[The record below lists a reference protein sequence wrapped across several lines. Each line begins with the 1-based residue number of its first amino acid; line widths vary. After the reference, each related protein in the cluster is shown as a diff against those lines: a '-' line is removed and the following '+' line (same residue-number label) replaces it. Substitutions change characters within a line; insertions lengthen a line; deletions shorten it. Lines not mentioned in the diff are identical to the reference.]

1 MIHLRDFRIGWRL
14 LARQRLQS
22 MIELLGLA
30 TGFAMCFLLLGYAHY
45 ALTYDRDVPGSDQ
58 VYVVK
63 HRLNFIPQP
72 QWMEYTPFA
81 LRAVAL
87 ESGLPLAASVW
98 YPRKAT
104 ARRQGVAR
112 TVDITL
118 VDPAF
123 QQIAGLRAVAGDLQQ
138 ALTLPDGLAVTRQ
151 AARQLFGDRNASDDA
166 SLGRTVE
173 LNGQTLRVRAVLAD
187 RPANSTLQFGLLA
200 GVGSAIWPE
209 SERRGA
215 LANWMG
221 IAGRIYIKTGPGV
234 TPAVLQQALQD
245 AIDRA
250 PWASLAT
257 PEMRAA
263 LGERKIVD
271 LALGPLADA
280 YFDRSVAGTMGTG
293 PRGDRRL
300 VLAMAGAGLLV
311 LLLAALNYVNL
322 AAMRVVR
329 REREIAMRRVLG
341 ASTSQ
346 LLVQFVTESVLLCTA
361 AAGAGLLLAWL
372 LAPVASDLLAWQ
384 QERLF
389 TPASMVASLAAGA
402 VLGVATGIYPG
413 WLARGVHPGR
423 ALAHRTG
430 ETAGGAWLRRALAV
444 VQFGAAMALG
454 GIALAIV
461 WQTRFAVTAP
471 AGFDAAPLLMVEMP
485 EAIDKPAGAALREA
499 LARLP
504 GVAGVADSRSIPG
517 RDDGTGTLGST
528 SVKRVDGSTAALTVH
543 AVGPDF
549 FHVYGLQPV
558 AGRLFDPRLDHVPSQ
573 PAQQAPEQQPEQPVV
588 INQAAVQALGWSS
601 PFQATGQ
608 RISGTRYRI
617 VGVAP
622 DIRWESL
629 RTPVRPAMYDLARD
643 SWLLTVRLADGGTAT
658 VTAVEQAIATTA
670 ARYFDNGPLVIR
682 RLASFP
688 AEAYAADLRLA
699 RMLGW
704 ATALVL
710 ALAAFGVYAMA
721 AVSVHRRGREI
732 VLRKL
737 HGADRTAI
745 GMLVGR
751 EFFWLTV
758 AAALLGMPL
767 AVLGVQRYLAPFVQH
782 APLSN
787 WAPLAALV
795 LAMLVVALA
804 AARHTLAAMRTAP
817 AQALRD

>member
-1 MIHLRDFRIGWRL
+1 MDLLHLARHFRIGWRL
-14 LARQRLQS
+14 LARQPLQS
-22 MIELLGLA
+22 TIELLGLA
-30 TGFAMCFLLLGYAHY
+30 GGFAVCFLLLGYAHY
-45 ALTYDRDVPGSDQ
+45 ALTYDRDVPDSDQ

-81 LRAVAL
+81 MRAVAQA
-87 ESGLPLAASVW
+87 SGLPLAASVW

-104 ARRQGVAR
+104 ARLQGLPRQ
-112 TVDITL
+112 VDITL

-123 QQIAGLRAVAGDLQQ
+123 EQIAGLRAVAGDLQQ

-151 AARQLFGDRNASDDA
+151 AAQQLFGTGDA
-166 SLGRTVE
+166 TSLGRTVE
-173 LNGQTLRVRAVLAD
+173 INGQPLRVRAVLAD

-200 GVGSAIWPE
+200 GVDSAIWPE
-209 SERRGA
+209 QERRAA

-234 TPAVLQQALQD
+234 TPALLQKTLQD

-257 PEMRAA
+257 PDMKAA
-263 LGERKIVD
+263 LGGRKIVD
-271 LALGPLADA
+271 VALGPLADA

-300 VLAMAGAGLLV
+300 VLAMACAGLLL

-322 AAMRVVR
+322 AAMRVAR
-329 REREIAMRRVLG
+329 RQREIAMRRVLG
-341 ASTSQ
+341 ASTRQ
-346 LLVQFVTESVLLCTA
+346 LLLQFMAESVLLATA
-361 AAGAGLLLAWL
+361 AAAAGLLLAWL
-372 LAPVASDLLAWQ
+372 LAPVAADLLAWPQ
-384 QERLF
+384 PGLF
-389 TPASMVASLAAGA
+389 TTASMAACLALGA
-402 VLGVATGIYPG
+402 VLGAAAGIYPG
-413 WLARGVHPGR
+413 WLARGVDPGR
-423 ALAHRTG
+423 ALAHRSG
-430 ETAGGAWLRRALAV
+430 ETAGGAWLRRTLAA

-454 GIALAIV
+454 GVALAIL
-461 WQTRFAVTAP
+461 WQTRFAAATP
-471 AGFDAAPLLMVEMP
+471 AGFDAAPLLVVEMP
-485 EAIDKPAGAALREA
+485 EGIDKPAGAALRDA

-504 GVAGVADSRSIPG
+504 GVAGVADSRAIPG

-528 SVKRVDGSTAALTVH
+528 SVKRVDGSSAALTVH
-543 AVGPDF
+543 AVGADF
-549 FHVYGLQPV
+549 LTVYGLRPL
-558 AGRLFDPRLDHVPSQ
+558 AGRLFDPRLDRAIGQ
-573 PAQQAPEQQPEQPVV
+573 PDGEEQRERPVV
-588 INQAAVQALGWSS
+588 INHAAVRALGWPAPAS
-601 PFQATGQ
+601 AVGQ
-608 RISGTRYRI
+608 RIDDSPYRI

-629 RTPVRPAMYDLARD
+629 RAPVRPAMYDLAHD
-643 SWLLTVRLADGGTAT
+643 SWLLTVRLADPGPP
-658 VTAVEQAIATTA
+658 AVAAAAAAIAATA
-670 ARYFDNGPLVIR
+670 ARYFEHGPLVVR

-721 AVSVHRRGREI
+721 AVSVQRRAREI

-737 HGADRTAI
+737 HGASRTAI
-745 GMLVGR
+745 AVLIGR
-751 EFFWLTV
+751 EFLLLTG

-767 AVLGVQRYLAPFVQH
+767 AVLGVERYLAPFV
-782 APLSN
+782 ARTPLGA
-787 WAPLAALV
+787 WAPVAALALSV
-795 LAMLVVALA
+795 LVVALA
-804 AARHTLAAMRTAP
+804 AARHTLAALRMAP
-817 AQALRD
+817 VAALRDE